1 MSVQLATNLHVLVER
16 SSTQLVDT
24 RAKKLEKNLN
34 DATEEIARL
43 KTDLEEARGLK
54 KTAED
59 RASSLKKEMAE
70 KVKEINS
77 LLPNPRLLLRRTY
90 RSSPS

>member
-43 KTDLEEARGLK
+43 KTDLGEA
-54 KTAED
+54 
-59 RASSLKKEMAE
+59 
-70 KVKEINS
+70 
-77 LLPNPRLLLRRTY
+77 
-90 RSSPS
+90 